1 MSLDKSQYFVG
12 PASNDKKSYAPILPF
27 TSRVNRYDN
36 SKDTAYADLDLI
48 KYNSINSKP
57 Y

>member
-27 TSRVNRYDN
+27 TSRLNRYDN
-36 SKDTAYADLDLI
+36 SKDTTYADLDLI